1 MIGWKKVVVGLGIGT
16 VFAAGVYAGMSLR
29 SAEAAPAENAR
40 VYELRTYHCNP
51 GKLDALNERFA
62 NHTNRLFV
70 KHGMT
75 LVGYWTPIGEG
86 SDDTLIYVI
95 GHESREAARKNW
107 SGFVNDPEWKK
118 VAAES
123 EKDGK
128 ILEGI
133 ESVYL
138 TPTDYSPLR

>member
-1 MIGWKKVVVGLGIGT
+1 MRMWKKIAIGTGIGA
-16 VFAAGVYAGMSLR
+16 VFAAGLVAGMSMNH
-29 SAEAAPAENAR
+29 AEAVPADSAR

-51 GKLDALNERFA
+51 GKLDALNARFA

-86 SDDTLIYVI
+86 EEDTLIYII
-95 GHESREAARKNW
+95 GHESRDAARKNW
-107 SGFVNDPEWKK
+107 AGFVADPEWKE

-128 ILEGI
+128 IIEGI